1 MEYCQIP
8 EPSIST
14 KCCDLDFIGCH
25 TIVTPDRLPP
35 ALLNELGA
43 HFRYMGGFASQLVA
57 SLFHLLLAQSQKI
70 FLKLIMQ
77 NYFVACGGT
86 GAHVM
91 LAAVRL
97 HILGYPFGFF
107 APKNG
112 TNFPDFFLIDQDAGV
127 VAVSDDKN
135 TAIGEVEELLRIHP
149 GRYSPITTFGVNRVP
164 ELSRVTPLP
173 VGSDGKFFA
182 PPNQTLRNRFA
193 TSSDVLNLIT
203 NSHQKDIDYSGGM
216 MASPAV
222 GSLLFSLK
230 EFDINDTDQS
240 NNDQTFKN
248 LMTNSS
254 GNPVVVCGSIIGGTG
269 ASVTPNLA
277 RQLHGKGSEVMA
289 VLVDRWFKLQPPDKG
304 RKFVEEADR
313 RNKEMKENAASGLVS
328 SAEELASRL
337 PTVLVGATT
346 GGMKNRIYGGDYL
359 MPIEDSY
366 IHVIAALASMTHLLD
381 ANQTQGLYG
390 VSASNNNELT
400 SDIEIGNS
408 TLGNLID
415 SAEVFSNFLDVYCEV
430 LSNFKEPSDS
440 KPLGKFANRISIGS
454 PKTPLHKIHV
464 WVFQAVGKSASKVES
479 VSQRLE
485 EIKETYTETLDWLK
499 SMTNHPSPFP
509 GSIRKDIELNTS
521 LKKRLKDKGLP
532 LLSRNNA
539 IGKEEN
545 IALSLYHWIAEWA
558 RDYYRNNF
566 FKKYTSPTTTK
577 QGGYW
582 PSIANPQILPAW
594 GSAGTLAGLSNV
606 GNIQKALKPMF
617 QPSKIS
623 QNGWPHPFAASKQF
637 KFLIKNQYSVAIRKL
652 EMLLVGHALGYLK
665 LEPVKRIDEAK
676 RESPSIDTLI
686 ENKGK
691 DLVKYQLRDEKLDIV
706 FGFSSPDTLVCP
718 TPSTKD
724 EMWGKLWDKITEYI
738 QPGADWETSPNW
750 GYTGLKARSSVAVW
764 IEQVIKHYPNKSG
777 LLSWATILNKNFKR
791 DKQQSFGI
799 VEWCLLSDNGD
810 GKIKLPLPHVHKSLR
825 PPRDIGE
832 AFDAN
837 NNDSEI
843 EDRIPSY
850 NHWDGF
856 SRIKKI
862 FLPDLNNPI
871 SLMWKEHLDG
881 LQKGGEIFAW
891 GTYKKEDKIWI
902 LKDLESDLIQIT
914 NLRVIDVKDISI
926 STFIPLEQNPVPGS
940 STKKKSLIF
949 PDLPLLP
956 EYISLAVVPPNN
968 PNKGGA
974 LIDHNWEGT
983 SNCDWVNNDTATW
996 KVYLMGRPGLT
1007 EIKVKLSDKITPVA
1021 AHWMVWP
1028 NFKSPKADP
1037 TPWRAY
1043 YVYEDSSRPSLE
1055 AHVLTQKNDGSISE
1069 PKKRPTG
1076 ISSPARAVEYDSGRH
1091 TGGAPV
1097 ALCAYDDKLKK
1108 YLGIYKIK
1116 LKEFASFN
1124 NNTPWK
1130 LALDFGTSHTVVARK
1145 ADTGGAKIVSL
1156 SPELTA
1162 KGEGMS
1168 LHISENWPDGKDTK
1182 RRNLLNLWRPTYVE
1196 KYKKPDPSKMLRSD
1210 LWSSEQGNFSQIH
1223 NVKQVWEP
1231 MTHYALPS
1239 WDLDIKSQEHII
1251 SGFKWEMVD
1260 PKFIGSEEWLQE
1272 RYLGMAIELFVAEI
1286 INEKQEFPNEIQ
1298 FTFTY
1303 PLRANRGNYKQMIDT
1318 EVFPNCEASLGC
1330 TLDSQN
1336 GLLLYNE
1343 SLAAAGII
1351 GTGNPCEVKLVA
1363 DLGGGTLD
1371 VFISTSD
1378 KDQQNSRFKTKV
1390 ADSAKIGA
1398 NHLLRILAE
1407 KRKEYLP
1414 KQSDWQINYKAS
1426 YINLSAWMRSKG
1438 SHQLFSSIG
1447 SKAPS
1452 LGLQGFTDQK
1462 SGNKARLLIDRY
1474 FQLIADFLARSLVA
1488 YVAKH
1493 VLKKLEPQEIND
1505 DLKIFLQLQGNGW
1518 RLWYQS
1524 EDYNDI
1530 HKGMLELIIKRSED
1544 LWQQIPMDDPD
1555 FSITKDLW
1563 NDEDKSLGVDPKTG
1577 PICNAV
1583 GQNDNES
1590 DGLNTRHTFPL
1601 SRIKI
1606 GHPKEDDI
1614 ERNWFD
1620 RLPFENLAN
1629 GSIPRIKEFDP
1640 PLCLHPSDDSYQLG
1654 EIEDKLIKAINNE
1667 IENPVWTVGKMNA
1680 PIGAVIWEQVLKSA
1694 KFRE

>member
-1 MEYCQIP
+1 
-8 EPSIST
+8 
-14 KCCDLDFIGCH
+14 
-25 TIVTPDRLPP
+25 
-35 ALLNELGA
+35 
-43 HFRYMGGFASQLVA
+43 
-57 SLFHLLLAQSQKI
+57 
-70 FLKLIMQ
+70 MQ

-107 APKNG
+107 SPKNG
-112 TNFPDFFLIDQDAGV
+112 KNFPDFFLIDQDAGV

-164 ELSRVTPLP
+164 DLSRVTPLP

-193 TSSDVLNLIT
+193 ASSDVLNLIT
-203 NSHQKDIDYSGGM
+203 TKHQKNIDYSGGM

-230 EFDINDTDQS
+230 EFDKNDTVQP
-240 NNDQTFKN
+240 NNDQNFEKLIN
-248 LMTNSS
+248 NCAKS
-254 GNPVVVCGSIIGGTG
+254 PVVVCGSIVGGTG

-277 RQLHGKGSEVMA
+277 RQLDGKGSKVMA
-289 VLVDRWFKLQPPDKG
+289 VLVDRWFKLQPDKG
-304 RKFVEEADR
+304 QKFVKEADH
-313 RNKEMKENAASGLVS
+313 RNKEMEENAASGLVS
-328 SAEELASRL
+328 SAEGLASRL
-337 PTVLVGATT
+337 PTVLVGATA

-366 IHVIAALASMTHLLD
+366 IHVIAAIASMTHLLD
-381 ANQTQGLYG
+381 ANQTKGLYG

-408 TLGNLID
+408 TLGNFIGH
-415 SAEVFSNFLDVYCEV
+415 AEVFSNFLDVYCEV

-440 KPLGKFANRISIGS
+440 NTLGKFANRISIGS
-454 PKTPLHKIHV
+454 PKTPLHKIHE
-464 WVFQAVGKSASKVES
+464 WVFKAVGKSASKVES
-479 VSQRLE
+479 VSQILE

-499 SMTNHPSPFP
+499 RMINQPSPFN
-509 GSIRKDIELNTS
+509 GSIRKDIELHTS

-532 LLSRNNA
+532 LLSLNSA
-539 IGKEEN
+539 IDKEEN

-558 RDYYRNNF
+558 RDYYQQNPGA
-566 FKKYTSPTTTK
+566 YTAQTETK

-606 GNIQKALKPMF
+606 GDIEKALKPMF
-617 QPSKIS
+617 QLSKIS

-718 TPSTKD
+718 TPSTED
-724 EMWGKLWDKITEYI
+724 EMWGKLWDKITQYI
-738 QPGADWETSPNW
+738 QPDADWKTSPNW
-750 GYTGLKARSSVAVW
+750 GKTGHDARSSVAVW
-764 IEQVIKHYPNKSG
+764 IEQVIKHYPNKDS
-777 LLSWATILNKNFKR
+777 LLSWAKILKENFKR
-791 DKQQSFGI
+791 DKQQSFKI

-810 GKIKLPLPHVHKSLR
+810 GKIKLPLPHVRKSLR
-825 PPRDIGE
+825 PPLGIRKR
-832 AFDAN
+832 FDADK
-837 NNDSEI
+837 NDSDI
-843 EDRIPSY
+843 RNVIPSY

-881 LQKGGEIFAW
+881 LQKDGEIFAW

-914 NLRVIDVKDISI
+914 NLRVIDVKKISI
-926 STFIPLEQNPVPGS
+926 STFIPLGQNPVPES

-983 SNCDWVNNDTATW
+983 SNCDWDNNDTATW

-1007 EIKVKLSDKITPVA
+1007 EIKVKLRDKITPVA

-1069 PKKRPTG
+1069 PKKRPLG
-1076 ISSPARAVEYDSGRH
+1076 ISSPARAVEYESGRH

-1097 ALCAYDDKLKK
+1097 ALCAYDANLKK

-1130 LALDFGTSHTVVARK
+1130 LALDFGTSHTVVARE

-1156 SPELTA
+1156 SPELTE

-1168 LHISENWPDGKDTK
+1168 LHISENWPEGKDTK

-1196 KYKKPDPSKMLRSD
+1196 KYEKPDPSKMLRSD
-1210 LWSSEQGNFSQIH
+1210 LWSSEQGNFSQIP

-1260 PKFIGSEEWLQE
+1260 QKFIGSEEWLQE

-1286 INEKQEFPNEIQ
+1286 INEKQEFPNKIQ

-1303 PLRANRGNYKQMIDT
+1303 PLRANRGNYEQMIGNK
-1318 EVFPNCEASLGC
+1318 VFPNCQQSLGC
-1330 TLDSQN
+1330 TLNPQN
-1336 GLLLYNE
+1336 GLHLYNE

-1378 KDQQNSRFKTKV
+1378 KDQPNSRFKTKV

-1398 NHLLRILAE
+1398 NHLLSILAE
-1407 KRKEYLP
+1407 KRNVCLPDHPCWRTHVKEP
-1414 KQSDWQINYKAS
+1414 S

-1438 SHQLFSSIG
+1438 SHKLFSSNSINTED
-1447 SKAPS
+1447 PS
-1452 LGLQGFTDQK
+1452 LGLQGFTNKK
-1462 SGNKARLLIDRY
+1462 SGNKARELIDRY

-1544 LWQQIPMDDPD
+1544 LWQQIPMGDSD
-1555 FSITKDLW
+1555 FSITKDLLD
-1563 NDEDKSLGVDPKTG
+1563 DEDKSLGVDSKTG

-1583 GQNDNES
+1583 GIND
-1590 DGLNTRHTFPL
+1590 DGPDLKNCHTFPL
-1601 SRIKI
+1601 SRVKI
-1606 GHPKEDDI
+1606 LHPNEDTI
-1614 ERNWFD
+1614 ERYWFD
-1620 RLPFENLAN
+1620 RLPFKDLLN
-1629 GSIPRIKEFDP
+1629 GSTPRIKEFDP
-1640 PLCLHPSDDSYQLG
+1640 PLCLDTSDVRV
-1654 EIEDKLIKAINNE
+1654 IENHLMKAINNE
-1667 IENPVWTVGKMNA
+1667 IEDPVWAGGKMDA
-1680 PIGAVIWEQVLKSA
+1680 AIGAVIWEQTLKSA
-1694 KFRE
+1694 KFRK

>member
-1 MEYCQIP
+1 M
-8 EPSIST
+8 
-14 KCCDLDFIGCH
+14 L
-25 TIVTPDRLPP
+25 
-35 ALLNELGA
+35 
-43 HFRYMGGFASQLVA
+43 
-57 SLFHLLLAQSQKI
+57 
-70 FLKLIMQ
+70 

-107 APKNG
+107 SPKNG
-112 TNFPDFFLIDQDAGV
+112 KNFPDFFLIDQDAGV

-164 ELSRVTPLP
+164 DLSRVTPLP

-203 NSHQKDIDYSGGM
+203 TKHQKDIDYSGGM

-230 EFDINDTDQS
+230 EFDKNDTVQP
-240 NNDQTFKN
+240 NNDQNFEKLIN
-248 LMTNSS
+248 DCAKS
-254 GNPVVVCGSIIGGTG
+254 PVVVCGSIVGGTG

-277 RQLHGKGSEVMA
+277 RQLDGKGSKVMA
-289 VLVDRWFKLQPPDKG
+289 VLVDRWFKLQPDKG
-304 RKFVEEADR
+304 QKFVKEADH
-313 RNKEMKENAASGLVS
+313 RNKEMEENAASGLVS

-337 PTVLVGATT
+337 PTVLVGATA

-366 IHVIAALASMTHLLD
+366 IHVIAAIASMTHLLD

-408 TLGNLID
+408 TLGNLIHF
-415 SAEVFSNFLDVYCEV
+415 AEVFSNFLGVYCKV
-430 LSNFKEPSDS
+430 LSNFKESSDTNWL
-440 KPLGKFANRISIGS
+440 KIENFFSIGS
-454 PKTPLHKIHV
+454 FNSQHHKIHE
-464 WVFQAVGKSASKVES
+464 WVFEAVGKSASKVES
-479 VSQRLE
+479 LSQRLE
-485 EIKETYTETLDWLK
+485 KIKDTYTETLNWLK
-499 SMTNHPSPFP
+499 SMTNHTPSI
-509 GSIRKDIELNTS
+509 SKSDMKEIEKYTS
-521 LKKRLKDKGLP
+521 LNKRLKINPLP
-532 LLSRNNA
+532 SLAPNKNA
-539 IGKEEN
+539 IDKEEY

-558 RDYYRNNF
+558 REYCQDKHSTNN
-566 FKKYTSPTTTK
+566 TSQTKTK

-582 PSIANPQILPAW
+582 PSIKNPQILPAW
-594 GSAGTLAGLSNV
+594 GSAGTLVGLKNV
-606 GNIQKALKPMF
+606 GDIAKCLKPMY
-617 QPSKIS
+617 QLSKIS

-724 EMWGKLWDKITEYI
+724 EMWGKLWGKITQYI
-738 QPGADWETSPNW
+738 QPDADWKTSPDW

-764 IEQVIKHYPNKSG
+764 IEQVIKHYPNKPG
-777 LLSWATILNKNFKR
+777 LLFWATILNKNFKR

-810 GKIKLPLPHVHKSLR
+810 GKIKLPLPHVRKSLR
-825 PPRDIGE
+825 PPKDIGE

-843 EDRIPSY
+843 EDRIIPSY

-856 SRIKKI
+856 SRIKEI
-862 FLPDLNNPI
+862 FVPDLNNPI

-940 STKKKSLIF
+940 STKKKSLKF

-956 EYISLAVVPPNN
+956 EYISLAVVPPNH
-968 PNKGGA
+968 PNKGRV
-974 LIDHNWEGT
+974 LIDHNWEGV
-983 SNCDWVNNDTATW
+983 SNNNYDWDNNDTVTW
-996 KVYLMGRPGLT
+996 EVYLMGRPGLT
-1007 EIKVKLSDKITPVA
+1007 KIKVKLRDKITPVA

-1028 NFKSPKADP
+1028 NFKSPKDDN

-1055 AHVLTQKNDGSISE
+1055 AHVLTQKNDKSISK
-1069 PKKRPTG
+1069 PKKRPLG
-1076 ISSPARAVEYDSGRH
+1076 ISSPARAVEYESGRH

-1097 ALCAYDDKLKK
+1097 ALCAYDDGLNE
-1108 YLGIYKIK
+1108 YVGIYKIQ
-1116 LKEFASFN
+1116 LAEFASHDS
-1124 NNTPWK
+1124 NTPWE

-1145 ADTGGAKIVSL
+1145 AGNGGPEIVSL
-1156 SPELTA
+1156 SPELTK

-1168 LHISENWPDGKDTK
+1168 LHISENWPDGKDDRK
-1182 RRNLLNLWRPTYVE
+1182 KFLEVWRPTYVD

-1210 LWSSEQGNFSQIH
+1210 LWSSQQENFSQTSD
-1223 NVKQVWEP
+1223 VEQVWEP
-1231 MTHYALPS
+1231 MTHYAIPS
-1239 WDLDIKSQEHII
+1239 WDLDRDSQKHVI

-1260 PKFIGSEEWLQE
+1260 QKFIEYEQWLQE

-1298 FTFTY
+1298 LTFTY
-1303 PLRANRGNYKQMIDT
+1303 PLRINRGNYEQMI
-1318 EVFPNCEASLGC
+1318 ENKVFPNCEKSLGC
-1330 TLDSQN
+1330 TLDSKN
-1336 GLLLYNE
+1336 GLHLYSE

-1378 KDQQNSRFKTKV
+1378 YDQQKSRFTTKV

-1407 KRKEYLP
+1407 KRNECLP
-1414 KQSDWQINYKAS
+1414 NHPQWRTSDT

-1438 SHQLFSSIG
+1438 SHQLFSPSSIR

-1452 LGLQGFTDQK
+1452 LELGGFTDK
-1462 SGNKARLLIDRY
+1462 NSGNKARLLIDRY

-1493 VLKKLEPQEIND
+1493 VLEKLTPKDKK
-1505 DLKIFLQLQGNGW
+1505 LKIFLQLQGNGW

-1530 HKGMLELIIKRSED
+1530 HKDILELIIKRSEY
-1544 LWQQIPMDDPD
+1544 LWQQIPMGDSD

-1563 NDEDKSLGVDPKTG
+1563 DDEDKNLGVDPKTG

-1583 GQNDNES
+1583 GQNDNKS
-1590 DGLNTRHTFPL
+1590 DGLNNCHTFPL

-1606 GHPKEDDI
+1606 GHPKKDDI

-1629 GSIPRIKEFDP
+1629 NSIPRIEEFDP
-1640 PLCLHPSDDSYQLG
+1640 PLCLDPSDDSYQLSV
-1654 EIEDKLIKAINNE
+1654 IENKLIQAINDE
-1667 IENPVWTVGKMNA
+1667 IKKPTWIGGKMNA
-1680 PIGAVIWEQVLKSA
+1680 PIGAVIWEQTLKSA